1 MKIFLTGHKGYV
13 GNVLSKMLLEENFE
27 VVGCDLEYFPQGFV
41 DNDISKVTSIKKDIR
56 NLTSDDLKGCSAVL
70 HLAALSNDPMGEINP
85 TLTNEINYLATAK
98 LGKIAKEAGVNRF
111 VYSSSCSTYGANDD
125 TVNEKSSLDPLT
137 AYAKSKVDSEK
148 ALLDLKGNGFSPTI
162 LRNATAYGISSSLRL
177 DLVVNNLVCAALSTG
192 KVRLL
197 SDGTSWRPLLHV
209 EDMSKAFI
217 TCLKQSEEKISGEIF
232 NVGSNED
239 NYTVREIAEKVE
251 QIVPNSIIEYSETA
265 SKDSRSYRVN
275 FDKIT
280 DQIGFKTKW
289 NLDDAIKQIYE
300 TMKEKNISENDLNDK
315 KFQIK
320 IIFYQIFQGAF
331 WVFHNSSK

>member
-125 TVNEKSSLDPLT
+125 TVNE
-137 AYAKSKVDSEK
+137 
-148 ALLDLKGNGFSPTI
+148 
-162 LRNATAYGISSSLRL
+162 
-177 DLVVNNLVCAALSTG
+177 
-192 KVRLL
+192 
-197 SDGTSWRPLLHV
+197 
-209 EDMSKAFI
+209 
-217 TCLKQSEEKISGEIF
+217 
-232 NVGSNED
+232 
-239 NYTVREIAEKVE
+239 
-251 QIVPNSIIEYSETA
+251 
-265 SKDSRSYRVN
+265 
-275 FDKIT
+275 
-280 DQIGFKTKW
+280 
-289 NLDDAIKQIYE
+289 
-300 TMKEKNISENDLNDK
+300 
-315 KFQIK
+315 
-320 IIFYQIFQGAF
+320 
-331 WVFHNSSK
+331 